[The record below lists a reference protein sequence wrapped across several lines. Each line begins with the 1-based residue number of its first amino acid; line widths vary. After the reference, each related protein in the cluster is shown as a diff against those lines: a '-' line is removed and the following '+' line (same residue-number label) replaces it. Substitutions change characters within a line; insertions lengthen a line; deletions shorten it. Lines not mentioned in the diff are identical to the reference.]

1 MSRNNFKNANV
12 NEKNFESVNE
22 ENVEIANVIDGIVT
36 DCAKL
41 NVRQEPNV
49 DSDIVTVI
57 NVGTRVIVDEDSSTD
72 DFYKI
77 VTASSV
83 EGFCMKDYI
92 EIQR

>member
-1 MSRNNFKNANV
+1 MSCNNFKNVNV
-12 NEKNFESVNE
+12 NKKNFENVNE
-22 ENVEIANVIDGIVT
+22 ENVEKTNVIDGVVV
-36 DCAKL
+36 DCVKL

-57 NVGTRVIVDEDSSTD
+57 NVGTRVIVDDDSSTD

-83 EGFCMKDYI
+83 EGFCMKEYI
-92 EIQR
+92 KIQR